1 MKVFTMAACAFLLW
15 TLQGALFH
23 RFWARKLSV
32 ILSFG
37 CQTRVEGED
46 GILKETITNAKAL
59 PVPVLHVKFQMDR
72 HLVFTSS
79 GNFKVT
85 DNSYRSDIFSC
96 MPWQEIRRGLKFQC
110 QKRGYYTISQ
120 VQLVS
125 YDLFFTGHFVASV
138 PVWTALYVYPKAADA
153 QRLDLPFWNLMGQA
167 LARRSLLLDP
177 FEIQSVRPY
186 ESYDPY
192 RSVNWKAT
200 ARTGEL
206 KVNVFSPTASWQV
219 MFLLDVDS
227 DRVWKDEALT
237 EEAIRLCGSYC
248 QLLIREGIP
257 VSVCSNGTDC
267 LSGGMGFLEPGAGP
281 DHLISVMELLARI
294 QIEGD
299 GHLPM
304 EQVLEELAVPGSFVP
319 EGKDSLIYILIS
331 PRGRSSVAKAYG
343 HLCRQSPGSQW
354 ILPVRPGQT
363 SWTEELMPQEISHI
377 SIYPW
382 EVAYDYSRT
391 S

>member
-1 MKVFTMAACAFLLW
+1 MKVFTMVACAFLLW

-267 LSGGMGFLEPGAGP
+267 LSGGIGFLEPGAGP

-294 QIEGD
+294 QIE
-299 GHLPM
+299 
-304 EQVLEELAVPGSFVP
+304 E
-319 EGKDSLIYILIS
+319 I
-331 PRGRSSVAKAYG
+331 GRAS
-343 HLCRQSPGSQW
+343 CRER
-354 ILPVRPGQT
+354 V
-363 SWTEELMPQEISHI
+363 
-377 SIYPW
+377 
-382 EVAYDYSRT
+382 
-391 S
+391 

>member
-1 MKVFTMAACAFLLW
+1 MKVFTMVACAFLLW

-267 LSGGMGFLEPGAGP
+267 LSGGIGFLEPGAGP